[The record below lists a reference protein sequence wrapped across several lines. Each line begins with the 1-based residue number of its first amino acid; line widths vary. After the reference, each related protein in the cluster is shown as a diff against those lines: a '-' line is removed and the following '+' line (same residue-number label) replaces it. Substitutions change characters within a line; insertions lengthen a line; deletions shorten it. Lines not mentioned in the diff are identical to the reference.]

1 MKKIKEG
8 YEFDDWFKEI
18 MNLMEIGDLDAMYKY
33 GDINPLLIKDGRIVG
48 YYDEKGRRDG
58 I

>member
-48 YYDEKGRRDG
+48 CYKEMSR
-58 I
+58 